1 MLTLTVE
8 LAKELIAS
16 GKEAIARMQAQID
29 SGMNFHL
36 QTRNNNYSDRSL
48 DELYELAFQFIQ
60 QIQGK

>member
-36 QTRNNNYSDRSL
+36 QTRIK
-48 DELYELAFQFIQ
+48 EYENHIRMLEGGLNEQSHD
-60 QIQGK
+60 

>member
-1 MLTLTVE
+1 MLTLTSE

-36 QTRNNNYSDRSL
+36 QTRIK
-48 DELYELAFQFIQ
+48 EYECHIRMLEDWLNEQSNI
-60 QIQGK
+60 

>member
-29 SGMNFHL
+29 SGINFHL
-36 QTRNNNYSDRSL
+36 QTRIK
-48 DELYELAFQFIQ
+48 EYENHIRMLEDWLNEQAHD
-60 QIQGK
+60 

>member
-1 MLTLTVE
+1 MLTLTSE

-36 QTRNNNYSDRSL
+36 QTRIK
-48 DELYELAFQFIQ
+48 EYENHIRMLEGWLNEQSHD
-60 QIQGK
+60 

>member
-16 GKEAIARMQAQID
+16 GKEAITRMQAQID

-36 QTRNNNYSDRSL
+36 QTRIK
-48 DELYELAFQFIQ
+48 EYECHVRMLEGWLNEQSHD
-60 QIQGK
+60 

>member
-36 QTRNNNYSDRSL
+36 QTKIK
-48 DELYELAFQFIQ
+48 EYENHIRML
-60 QIQGK
+60 QGWLKEQSHD

>member
-1 MLTLTVE
+1 MLTLTSE

-36 QTRNNNYSDRSL
+36 QTRIK
-48 DELYELAFQFIQ
+48 EYEEHIRMLEDWLNEQSHD
-60 QIQGK
+60 

>member
-1 MLTLTVE
+1 MLTLTSE

-36 QTRNNNYSDRSL
+36 QTRIK
-48 DELYELAFQFIQ
+48 EYENHIRILEGWLNEQSN
-60 QIQGK
+60 QI

>member
-16 GKEAIARMQAQID
+16 GKEAIARMQTQID

-36 QTRNNNYSDRSL
+36 QTRIK
-48 DELYELAFQFIQ
+48 EYENHIRMLEGWLNEQSHD
-60 QIQGK
+60 

>member
-36 QTRNNNYSDRSL
+36 QTRIK
-48 DELYELAFQFIQ
+48 EYECHIRMLEDWLKEQAN
-60 QIQGK
+60 QI